1 MSAYLLSMNI
11 SHFMQLPEVIDE
23 SLQNATMMDH
33 SRIYESGLA
42 IDEHR
47 DMRLD
52 VDNMTYEA
60 CISFECL

>member
-1 MSAYLLSMNI
+1 MNI
-11 SHFMQLPEVIDE
+11 SYFMQLPQVNDV
-23 SLQNATMMDH
+23 SVQNATVMDH
-33 SRIYESGLA
+33 SRIYEAGHI

-60 CISFECL
+60 CISFQCL

>member
-1 MSAYLLSMNI
+1 
-11 SHFMQLPEVIDE
+11 MQLPQVIDV
-23 SLQNATMMDH
+23 SVQNATVMDH
-33 SRIYESGLA
+33 SRIYEAGHV

-60 CISFECL
+60 CISFEWL